1 MIGNNRHSD
10 RTFVSEHICG
20 RLAPSAGHADA
31 RLLAL
36 VLPFSPSRPLSLA
49 PSRYRSSSLSSA
61 APSLFFNPRFLLA
74 RSSASALYRTLSVSS
89 RARPSSR
96 LHSRSYRRVLRSS
109 RASLFL
115 FRSLSFRP
123 RYITTLPRLVRSSSN
138 SPPARRFATA
148 RIFAFFSL
156 APSIPPGAPS
166 PSLFVPKPLSIFLSS
181 SLPHLASLFPRPLF
195 RSPRLFSFSDQRF
208 FARRLCI
215 VWCLVCG
222 TYIIQARGRVR
233 VRPGRPS
240 RARLSRRGE
249 TRVFE
254 SLRYAFMGKKKW
266 ADVSSAL
273 VTAACKYAAAEGA
286 RTRHACTG
294 SVEELL
300 PFLSA
305 SFLYRPGF
313 SNIFARYPL
322 RRGI

>member
-1 MIGNNRHSD
+1 MR
-10 RTFVSEHICG
+10 
-20 RLAPSAGHADA
+20 
-31 RLLAL
+31 
-36 VLPFSPSRPLSLA
+36 PSRSLRRARRRA
-49 PSRYRSSSLSSA
+49 PSRSSSRFHPRGLSLSLPLDIVPPLFPRV
-61 APSLFFNPRFLLA
+61 PSLFFNPRFLLA
-74 RSSASALYRTLSVSS
+74 RSSASALCRTLSVSS
-89 RARPSSR
+89 RARPSPPVSIPVRIGASSAPLSRRRSSFEASLSAAVHNHPPAARSVLVEFAIPGSPLRHRAHLRILLARALHPFRRSVPVSIRSETALYFSLLFSPPSR
-96 LHSRSYRRVLRSS
+96 LP
-109 RASLFL
+109 F
-115 FRSLSFRP
+115 
-123 RYITTLPRLVRSSSN
+123 
-138 SPPARRFATA
+138 
-148 RIFAFFSL
+148 
-156 APSIPPGAPS
+156 PS
-166 PSLFVPKPLSIFLSS
+166 PSLSLS
-181 SLPHLASLFPRPLF
+181 P
-195 RSPRLFSFSDQRF
+195 LFSFSDQRF

-222 TYIIQARGRVR
+222 TYIIQARGCVR
-233 VRPGRPS
+233 VHPGRPS
-240 RARLSRRGE
+240 RAHLARRGE

>member
-1 MIGNNRHSD
+1 MRPS
-10 RTFVSEHICG
+10 RSL
-20 RLAPSAGHADA
+20 RRARRRAPS
-31 RLLAL
+31 
-36 VLPFSPSRPLSLA
+36 
-49 PSRYRSSSLSSA
+49 RSSSLV
-61 APSLFFNPRFLLA
+61 FTLA
-74 RSSASALYRTLSVSS
+74 
-89 RARPSSR
+89 
-96 LHSRSYRRVLRSS
+96 
-109 RASLFL
+109 ASLS
-115 FRSLSFRP
+115 RSLSISFLLSFLAYLLSFSTPAFFSLAHPRPPYAVPSRSLLSRSSLLPSPFPFVSARPPLLSRVVVPLSKPLFPP

-156 APSIPPGAPS
+156 APSIPSGAPS
-166 PSLFVPKPLSIFLSS
+166 LSLFVPKLLSLFFPPFLSPVS
-181 SLPHLASLFPRPLF
+181 PPFSLAL
-195 RSPRLFSFSDQRF
+195 F
-208 FARRLCI
+208 FALPVCFLSPTNAFSLDVYVSSG
-215 VWCLVCG
+215 VWYAGRTSYKRAGAYVCA
-222 TYIIQARGRVR
+222 QAVLLAP
-233 VRPGRPS
+233 V
-240 RARLSRRGE
+240 SRRGE

>member
-1 MIGNNRHSD
+1 MR
-10 RTFVSEHICG
+10 
-20 RLAPSAGHADA
+20 
-31 RLLAL
+31 
-36 VLPFSPSRPLSLA
+36 PSRSLRRARRRA
-49 PSRYRSSSLSSA
+49 PSRSSSRFHPRGLSLSLPLDIVPPLFPRV
-61 APSLFFNPRFLLA
+61 PSLFFNPRFLLA
-74 RSSASALYRTLSVSS
+74 RSSASALCRTLSVSS

-96 LHSRSYRRVLRSS
+96 VSIPVRIGASSAPLSRRRSSFEASLSAAVRNHPPAARSVLVEFAARSPPLRHRAHLRVLLARALHPFRRSVS
-109 RASLFL
+109 VSIPFRNRSLF
-115 FRSLSFRP
+115 FPPFLSP
-123 RYITTLPRLVRSSSN
+123 I
-138 SPPARRFATA
+138 SPP
-148 RIFAFFSL
+148 FSL
-156 APSIPPGAPS
+156 A
-166 PSLFVPKPLSIFLSS
+166 LFFALPACFLSPTNAFSPDVYVS
-181 SLPHLASLFPRPLF
+181 SGVWYAGRTSYKRAGACVCTEAVLLA
-195 RSPRLFSFSDQRF
+195 
-208 FARRLCI
+208 
-215 VWCLVCG
+215 LV
-222 TYIIQARGRVR
+222 
-233 VRPGRPS
+233 
-240 RARLSRRGE
+240 SRRGE